1 MSRRETWLAVI
12 DRFDPELSPRNP
24 AWRAP
29 RSRSP
34 ARMVCEWLE
43 IARGVPRLLV
53 TGTIGTGKTTEL
65 QRIAEER
72 SGKEFV
78 VFVDLERHC
87 ADVVHDAQAIERVS
101 PWEVCF
107 LMGVA
112 LLRAAEERLDFELP
126 KKHREDLANRWATL
140 AKRTNPDTPPQIDI
154 GSLAKSMVVLASSA
168 ATGAPGAVG
177 AGLQLLKAGA
187 EAVKW
192 TAPFGKTREAL
203 ADQESDVQALLDC
216 VNTLIGL
223 VQQRGSRIL
232 FIIDGLDRIRDF
244 DRAKALFID
253 SVLISQLACPLVICG
268 PFALRHHPATAS
280 IRGFHDV
287 PSLVNEP
294 VLLKSKPKQRGPG
307 IEFFRELYA
316 RRVSDLPG
324 GPALFT
330 AEQIDELAY
339 YSGGRAREF
348 VAFIFRIAGL
358 ASLNDLPQATD
369 DLVKRVLDEFRRKRE
384 TGLHKGHIQTLEE
397 IARDPDHRLPQGP
410 LAQELLSYGT
420 LLPYPNDSEWYF
432 PHPLLLR
439 HMIKL

>member
-34 ARMVCEWLE
+34 AGTICEWLD
-43 IARGVPRLLV
+43 IPRGIPRLLV

-72 SGKEFV
+72 AGKEFV

-87 ADVVHDAQAIERVS
+87 SEVVHDAQAIERVS

-112 LLRAAEERLDFELP
+112 LLRAAEERLAYVLP
-126 KKHREDLANRWATL
+126 EEHRKDLEKRWAAL
-140 AKRTNPDTPPQIDI
+140 AGRTNADAPPQIDI
-154 GSLAKSMVVLASSA
+154 ASLAKSMVVLASST
-168 ATGAPGAVG
+168 ATGAPAAVG
-177 AGLQLLKAGA
+177 TGLQLLKAGA

-192 TAPFGKTREAL
+192 TAPFGRTQKAL

-223 VQQRGSRIL
+223 VQQRGSRVL

-244 DRAKALFID
+244 NRAKALFLD
-253 SVLISQLACPLVICG
+253 SVLISQLACPMVICG
-268 PFALRHHPATAS
+268 PFALRHHPATAA

-294 VLLKSKPKQRGPG
+294 VLRKDKPRELGPG
-307 IEFFRELYA
+307 VAFFRELFA
-316 RRVSDLPG
+316 RRVADLPG
-324 GPALFT
+324 GPDLFT
-330 AEQIDELAY
+330 PQQIDKLAY
-339 YSGGRAREF
+339 HSGGRAREF
-348 VAFIFRIAGL
+348 VKFVFRIAGL
-358 ASLNDLPQATD
+358 AHREDLAQATD
-369 DLVKRVLDEFRRKRE
+369 ELVERVLEEARRQRE
-384 TGLHKGHIQTLEE
+384 TGLNKGHIRTLEE
-397 IARDPDHRLPQGP
+397 IAKDPDHRLPEGN
-410 LAQELLSYGT
+410 LAQELLTYGT

>member
-1 MSRRETWLAVI
+1 MSRRDTWLTVI

-34 ARMVCEWLE
+34 AQTVCEWLE
-43 IARGVPRLLV
+43 ISRGVPRLLV

-87 ADVVHDAQAIERVS
+87 SEVVHDAQAIERVS

-112 LLRAAEERLDFELP
+112 LLRAAEERLAYELP
-126 KKHREDLANRWATL
+126 AEHRHDLEKRWAAL

-154 GSLAKSMVVLASSA
+154 SSLAKSMVVLASSA
-168 ATGAPGAVG
+168 ATGAPAAVG
-177 AGLQLLKAGA
+177 TGLQLLKAGA

-192 TAPFGKTREAL
+192 SAPFGKTQKAL

-244 DRAKALFID
+244 NRAKALFLD
-253 SVLISQLACPLVICG
+253 SVLISQLACPMVICG
-268 PFALRHHPATAS
+268 PFALRHYPATAA

-294 VLLKSKPKQRGPG
+294 VLLKSEPKKRGPG
-307 IEFFRELYA
+307 IEFFRDLYT

-324 GPALFT
+324 GPSLFT
-330 AEQIDELAY
+330 AEQIDKLAY

-358 ASLNDLPQATD
+358 ASLNGLAQATD
-369 DLVKRVLDEFRRKRE
+369 DLVDRVLDEFRRKRE
-384 TGLHKGHIQTLEE
+384 TGLNKGHIGTLEE
-397 IARDPDHRLPQGP
+397 IARDPDHRLPEGN
-410 LAQELLSYGT
+410 LAQELLTYGT

>member
-1 MSRRETWLAVI
+1 MSRRDTWLTVI

-24 AWRAP
+24 AWRTP

-34 ARMVCEWLE
+34 AGTICEWLD
-43 IARGVPRLLV
+43 IPRGIPRLLV

-72 SGKEFV
+72 AGKEFV

-87 ADVVHDAQAIERVS
+87 SEVVHDAQAIERVS

-112 LLRAAEERLDFELP
+112 LLRAAEERLAYHLP
-126 KKHREDLANRWATL
+126 EEHRKDLEKRWAAL
-140 AKRTNPDTPPQIDI
+140 AKRTNADAPPQIDI
-154 GSLAKSMVVLASSA
+154 AALAKSMVVLASSA
-168 ATGAPGAVG
+168 ATGAPAAVG
-177 AGLQLLKAGA
+177 AGLQLLKAGT
-187 EAVKW
+187 ESVKW
-192 TAPFGKTREAL
+192 TAPFGKTQKAL

-244 DRAKALFID
+244 NRAKALFLD
-253 SVLISQLACPLVICG
+253 SVLISQLACPMVICG
-268 PFALRHHPATAS
+268 PFALRHHPATAA

-294 VLLKSKPKQRGPG
+294 VLLKAEPQKRGPG
-307 IEFFRELYA
+307 IDFFRDLYT
-316 RRVSDLPG
+316 RRVSDLPD
-324 GPALFT
+324 GPSLFT

-348 VAFIFRIAGL
+348 VAFIYRAAGL
-358 ASLNDLPQATD
+358 ASLDDLAQATD
-369 DLVKRVLDEFRRKRE
+369 ALVERVLDEFRRKRE
-384 TGLHKGHIQTLEE
+384 TGLNKGHIRTLEE
-397 IARDPDHRLPQGP
+397 IAKDPDHRLPEGN
-410 LAQELLSYGT
+410 LAQELLTYGT

>member
-1 MSRRETWLAVI
+1 MSRRDTWLTVI

-34 ARMVCEWLE
+34 AGTICEWLD
-43 IARGVPRLLV
+43 IPRGIPRLLV

-72 SGKEFV
+72 TGKEFV

-87 ADVVHDAQAIERVS
+87 SEVVHDAQAIERVS

-112 LLRAAEERLDFELP
+112 LLRAAEERLAYELP
-126 KKHREDLANRWATL
+126 EAHRKDLEKRWAAL
-140 AKRTNPDTPPQIDI
+140 AKRTNADAPPQIDI
-154 GSLAKSMVVLASSA
+154 ASLAKSMVVLASSA
-168 ATGAPGAVG
+168 AAGAPGAVG
-177 AGLQLLKAGA
+177 TGLQVLKAGA

-192 TAPFGKTREAL
+192 TAPFGRTRESL

-223 VQQRGSRIL
+223 VQQRGSRVL

-244 DRAKALFID
+244 NRARALFLD
-253 SVLISQLACPLVICG
+253 SVLISQLACPMVVCG
-268 PFALRHHPATAS
+268 PFALRHHPATAA

-294 VLLKSKPKQRGPG
+294 VLRKDNPKERGPG
-307 IEFFRELYA
+307 VAFFRELFA
-316 RRVSDLPG
+316 RRVADLPG
-324 GPALFT
+324 GHQLFT
-330 AEQIDELAY
+330 AEQIDNLAY

-348 VAFIFRIAGL
+348 VKFVFRIAGL
-358 ASLNDLPQATD
+358 AHREDLVQATD
-369 DLVKRVLDEFRRKRE
+369 ELVERVLEEARRQRE
-384 TGLHKGHIQTLEE
+384 TGLNKGHIRTLEE
-397 IARDPDHRLPQGP
+397 IAKDQDHRLPEGN
-410 LAQELLSYGT
+410 LAQELLTYGT